1 MICIISI
8 KKKSVLIFVRNLP
21 QNDLFCAI
29 GVSAI
34 DSNATL
40 FFVSNGGGPV
50 NDTVENSLTIL
61 FGLCLLPLL
70 DILLCFFD
78 WLSWLDVLSTVYSLK
93 IPGRNM
99 KKLNR
104 PVMAPTY
111 LQTLENKHNEILWI
125 WHTTNI
131 NWQGIFKSTIHSLTH
146 MLHTYRDGT
155 LSPMRFLTFHQ

>member
-1 MICIISI
+1 MPRVSRILKIKIWVNLFGFQYDLHN
-8 KKKSVLIFVRNLP
+8 KKKNGFHLVRSLP

-70 DILLCFFD
+70 DIFLGCFN
-78 WLSWLDVLSTVYSLK
+78 WLSWLEVLSTVYSLK

-111 LQTLENKHNEILWI
+111 LQTLENKHNEIL
-125 WHTTNI
+125 
-131 NWQGIFKSTIHSLTH
+131 
-146 MLHTYRDGT
+146 
-155 LSPMRFLTFHQ
+155 

>member
-1 MICIISI
+1 MPRVSWILKI
-8 KKKSVLIFVRNLP
+8 KIWVNLFSSQYDLYNNEKKHVFHLVRSLP

-70 DILLCFFD
+70 DIFLGVLD
-78 WLSWLDVLSTVYSLK
+78 WPS
-93 IPGRNM
+93 
-99 KKLNR
+99 
-104 PVMAPTY
+104 
-111 LQTLENKHNEILWI
+111 
-125 WHTTNI
+125 
-131 NWQGIFKSTIHSLTH
+131 
-146 MLHTYRDGT
+146 
-155 LSPMRFLTFHQ
+155 

>member
-1 MICIISI
+1 MICITSLEII
-8 KKKSVLIFVRNLP
+8 KSFFFIFVRNLP

-78 WLSWLDVLSTVYSLK
+78 WLS
-93 IPGRNM
+93 
-99 KKLNR
+99 
-104 PVMAPTY
+104 
-111 LQTLENKHNEILWI
+111 
-125 WHTTNI
+125 
-131 NWQGIFKSTIHSLTH
+131 
-146 MLHTYRDGT
+146 
-155 LSPMRFLTFHQ
+155 

>member
-1 MICIISI
+1 M
-8 KKKSVLIFVRNLP
+8 RNLP

-40 FFVSNGGGPV
+40 FFVSKGGGPV

-70 DILLCFFD
+70 DIFFGSFN
-78 WLSWLDVLSTVYSLK
+78 WLSWFEVLSTVYSLK

-111 LQTLENKHNEILWI
+111 LQTLENKHNGIL
-125 WHTTNI
+125 
-131 NWQGIFKSTIHSLTH
+131 
-146 MLHTYRDGT
+146 
-155 LSPMRFLTFHQ
+155 

>member
-1 MICIISI
+1 MPRVSRILKIKIWVNLFSSQYDLYN
-8 KKKSVLIFVRNLP
+8 KKKHVFHLVRSLP

-70 DILLCFFD
+70 DIFLGSFN
-78 WLSWLDVLSTVYSLK
+78 WLSWFEVLSTVYSLK

-111 LQTLENKHNEILWI
+111 LQTLKNKQNEIL
-125 WHTTNI
+125 
-131 NWQGIFKSTIHSLTH
+131 
-146 MLHTYRDGT
+146 
-155 LSPMRFLTFHQ
+155 

>member
-1 MICIISI
+1 MPRVSRILKIKIWVNLFGFQYDLHNNSI
-8 KKKSVLIFVRNLP
+8 KKKKNGFHLVRSLP

-70 DILLCFFD
+70 DIFLGCFN
-78 WLSWLDVLSTVYSLK
+78 WLSWLEVLSTVYSLK

-111 LQTLENKHNEILWI
+111 LQTLENKHNEIL
-125 WHTTNI
+125 
-131 NWQGIFKSTIHSLTH
+131 
-146 MLHTYRDGT
+146 
-155 LSPMRFLTFHQ
+155 